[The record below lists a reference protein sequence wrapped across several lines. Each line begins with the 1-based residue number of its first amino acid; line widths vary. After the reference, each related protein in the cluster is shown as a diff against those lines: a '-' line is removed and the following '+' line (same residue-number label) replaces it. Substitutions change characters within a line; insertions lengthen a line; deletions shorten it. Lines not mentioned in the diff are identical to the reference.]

1 MQWVFDVRENVSIQS
16 FNGNGL
22 GMEFLNDDLLTL
34 VEKYSSKGIIPDEEL
49 NEEIAIRLEFLKLAI
64 PVKGSEKSLAWTARE
79 FGSEMEIPYVVRF
92 YFLNG
97 KNWRKAIEEYFK
109 VIGERNPGEF
119 IEIFREI
126 VNRAKNL
133 IICAEDIVDIAMRH
147 KKEPGAL
154 ISELKGSG
162 LISPSMGCGGLG
174 NVKAPLYEINRF
186 FAILL
191 KIED

>member
-1 MQWVFDVRENVSIQS
+1 MQRVFDVRKNMPLQS
-16 FNGNGL
+16 FDGNGL
-22 GMEFLNDDLLTL
+22 GINFLSEELLSL
-34 VEKYSSKGIIPDEEL
+34 VEKYSQRGIIPSSELDEETAL
-49 NEEIAIRLEFLKLAI
+49 RLEFLKLAI
-64 PVKGSEKSLAWTARE
+64 PVKGCEKSLAWIARE
-79 FGSEMEIPYVVRF
+79 FGSEMEIPYVIRF
-92 YFLNG
+92 YFLHG
-97 KNWRKAIEEYFK
+97 KNWRKAIEEYFRA
-109 VIGERNPGEF
+109 IGDRNPEEF

-133 IICAEDIVDIAMRH
+133 IVCGEDIVDIAMKH

-162 LISPSMGCGGLG
+162 LISPTVGCGSLG
-174 NVKAPLYEINRF
+174 NAKAPLYEINRF